1 MQGVKERGVT
11 SAEKGTRS
19 GYEARAGELIRAAQ
33 DSDIRSMSAAQSGS
47 WSASVVR
54 GGGRRANVLKEG
66 AGEVFRGLSEA
77 EAEHSRASHGSN
89 KMSKRGERSL
99 LSQFLSGLGDPI
111 IKVLLLSL
119 ALNVVFTIGNID
131 WLEVGGMA
139 LAILLATGIS
149 TLSERSSRRAFE
161 DLSSSAGGRS
171 CRARRDGRTVEIE
184 ADDVVVGDILL
195 IGAGESIAAD
205 GVLVRGKVSLEQSAL
220 TGESKEAQKS
230 ALDAASSAF
239 AAIAVTEAGEG
250 ALSAERAACI
260 LAESGAAQKLL
271 EPSSPHSCLRGATV
285 SAGEGE
291 MLVVRVGDASFLGSV
306 VSELQGEV
314 RSSPLK
320 ERLSVLARQ
329 ISRLGYGA
337 ALIIAVLSLVS
348 SFVGDSGYSREVILS
363 RLTDITFVA
372 SELIR
377 AITLGLTVV
386 VMAVPEGLPMMIAVV
401 LSSNV
406 KRMLSDM
413 VLVRKSAGIEAAGSM
428 NILFTDKTGTLT
440 AGKMKVEGLILP
452 DGSHVRGL
460 RELRERAP
468 RLSEALCEGICK
480 SSSAEYSR
488 DRAVGGNA
496 TERALVEYV
505 RGRCEGAGGRIIK
518 KQPFDPELKLSYAV
532 LERKTY
538 IKGAPDILA
547 PHVRGGCAEVGSD
560 MYAMRAEIANAQRN
574 GKRVI
579 LICESDTEPRGASL
593 PEMRAICAAV
603 ISDPPRREARAS
615 VERLRGAGIG
625 VVMITGDGALT
636 AKSIAESTG
645 VLGAGR
651 SVCLE
656 HSELDKMSDS
666 EIAELLPRLAVVA
679 RALPSD
685 KSRLVRICQ
694 SMELVVGMTGDG
706 INDAPALR
714 AADVGFAM
722 GDGSDIAKDA
732 CDVVILDND
741 LASIVKAVL
750 YGRNIFKS
758 IRKFIVFQLTVNFSS
773 ALVCMIGPLLGVEA
787 PITVTQMLWVNMIM
801 DTLGGLAFAGE
812 AAAKRDL
819 REKPKRRDERIVNKY
834 MLHQILIS
842 GSFSVVVSLLFLKH
856 PFFTSQIR
864 ESEGDVIH
872 LSAFFALFIFLG
884 VAQCINSRT
893 DRLNLFSGI
902 AKNRA
907 FVFVMCLI
915 TAIQISFVYFGGSA
929 LRTAPLT
936 PHELLLTILIAASAI
951 PFEIIRKICWRL
963 GGHTKG
969 F

>member
-1 MQGVKERGVT
+1 MQGVKERSVT
-11 SAEKGTRS
+11 SAEKCTRS

-47 WSASVVR
+47 GSASAAR
-54 GGGRRANVLKEG
+54 GGGRRANVSKEG
-66 AGEVFRGLSEA
+66 TGEVFRGLREA

-99 LSQFLSGLGDPI
+99 FSQFLSGLGDPI

-161 DLSSSAGGRS
+161 DLSSSAGGRR

-230 ALDAASSAF
+230 ALDVVSSAF
-239 AAIAVTEAGEG
+239 AAIGAMEAEKG
-250 ALSAERAACI
+250 ASSAERAACI

-306 VSELQGEV
+306 ASELQGEV

-386 VMAVPEGLPMMIAVV
+386 VMAVPEGLPMMIAIV

-452 DGSHVRGL
+452 DGSHVRGV

-547 PHVRGGCAEVGSD
+547 PHVRGGCAEMGSD
-560 MYAMRAEIANAQRN
+560 MYAMRAEIANAQRS

-856 PFFTSQIR
+856 PFFTAQIR
-864 ESEGDVIH
+864 ESEEDVIH

-907 FVFVMCLI
+907 FVLVMCLI

-951 PFEIIRKICWRL
+951 PFEIMRKISWRL
-963 GGHTKG
+963 GGHTTG